1 MIVTRVLIPRPKWNW
16 QGKQALEIEIME
28 KKQGVVV
35 LQKSA
40 SILIADSLIS
50 VSLDAKKQIPRF
62 VATILQT
69 FLIKY
74 AFAPEFR
81 FVSL

>member
-1 MIVTRVLIPRPKWNW
+1 
-16 QGKQALEIEIME
+16 ME

-81 FVSL
+81 FVSLWTAVPSHA